1 MAKFRLTNKAQAD
14 LRRIG
19 RDTQQN
25 WGREQRNI
33 YLGKLDSSFHQ
44 LADNPRIGRECSEV
58 KQAYRFYH
66 CERHLIFYRLLEAD
80 SVEIVRILHDRMDYL
95 RHFVA
100 DDA

>member
-44 LADNPRIGRECSEV
+44 LADNPCTG
-58 KQAYRFYH
+58 QARADT
-66 CERHLIFYRLLEAD
+66 ERPVNVHTQPAVDCRPF
-80 SVEIVRILHDRMDYL
+80 
-95 RHFVA
+95 
-100 DDA
+100 